1 MRRLPSF
8 AIPLSIVVVILVA
21 VASFSG
27 LTQDATYASEAPSF
41 AAQGRAQ
48 DLVNLVWVLP
58 LFGVTLHYVQK
69 GLFSARIGWMGILL
83 YFIYTYLLASMGVVF
98 NRLFLVYVA
107 VYSLSIAL
115 LIAGLSCIRY
125 GDMHW
130 RFSHRFP
137 RRATAVFVI
146 AMGALAA
153 LLWLKDIVPYLMN
166 STPPPQLGEAVTQSL
181 VVQALDLGL
190 VVPLSIIGGVTLL
203 RRMALGYLL
212 TGLAL
217 AKTVTLGPAMIA
229 MAAFLTAADL
239 PVAPPLWVFAGLIT
253 GLGGYFS
260 YRYLRSLH

>member
-8 AIPLSIVVVILVA
+8 AIPLSIVVGILVA

-27 LTQDATYASEAPSF
+27 LSTETTYASEATSF

-58 LFGVTLHYVQK
+58 LFGISLHYIRR
-69 GLFSARIGWMGILL
+69 GLFCARIGWLGILL
-83 YFIYTYLLASMGVVF
+83 YFTYTYVLASMGLVY

-107 VYSLSIAL
+107 IYSLSLAL
-115 LIAGLSCIRY
+115 LIVGLGCIRY

-137 RRATAVFVI
+137 RRATASFAI
-146 AMGALAA
+146 AMGASVA
-153 LLWLKDIVPYLMN
+153 LLWLGDIVPFLVDG
-166 STPPPQLGEAVTQSL
+166 TPPPQLGEAVTQSL
-181 VVQALDLGL
+181 VVQALDLGI

-203 RRMALGYLL
+203 RRMPVGYLL
-212 TGLAL
+212 TGLSL
-217 AKTVTLGPAMIA
+217 AKAITLGPAMLA

-239 PVAPPLWVFAGLIT
+239 PVAPLLWVFAGLIT
-253 GLGGYFS
+253 GCGGYLS
-260 YRYLRSLH
+260 YRYIRSLH